1 MKKGLSK
8 PTEGKRQPAGEQQ
21 CWTFSR
27 EGNYKTFPAAQCFQ
41 ASADPFLVPTWH
53 QLISLLQL
61 IIPWGLAWY
70 SFPLY
75 SKQRW
80 RAEKPLGD
88 STVLFKSRFCA
99 SSPSISFLSPP
110 HRFYNWPAPIS
121 TASFHIYFFLVYPSE
136 IRDGLCWQSGRDATL
151 SLPVTS
157 ASSQFFFPAPM
168 PENNTA
174 NEWSYSGLLVR

>member
-1 MKKGLSK
+1 MEKKKGLSK
-8 PTEGKRQPAGEQQ
+8 PTEGKRQLEAEQQ

-88 STVLFKSRFCA
+88 STVPFKSRFCT

-110 HRFYNWPAPIS
+110 HRFYHWPAPYFHSIIS
-121 TASFHIYFFLVYPSE
+121 FYFFSCLPIWNQRGPVLTEWVGWYP
-136 IRDGLCWQSGRDATL
+136 ITACHFGQQPILLPCTDA
-151 SLPVTS
+151 
-157 ASSQFFFPAPM
+157 
-168 PENNTA
+168 
-174 NEWSYSGLLVR
+174 WK